1 MKTWSNLCPRL
12 MKTRSRG
19 LEKLQSVGKPLLW
32 PNLKGHWAEILGYEP
47 YTYSHYKLIRNSKL
61 RILTIFITD
70 LEGGLGLQNNSASI
84 RISHHLPIS
93 LDQSEGG
100 SSYQTSCNQTLKK
113 LGVIM
118 TAFWRYFDFVYS
130 IGFTLNVSIK
140 YDINR
145 SPVSQLSSLLVFCDV
160 ILWPE
165 FWYSIL
171 N

>member
-70 LEGGLGLQNNSASI
+70 LEGGLRLQNNSASI

-93 LDQSEGG
+93 LDQSQGG

-113 LGVIM
+113 LGQYDGILIWYWFCLFHWFH
-118 TAFWRYFDFVYS
+118 TEC
-130 IGFTLNVSIK
+130 IK

-145 SPVSQLSSLLVFCDV
+145 SPVSQLSSF
-160 ILWPE
+160 
-165 FWYSIL
+165 
-171 N
+171 